1 MNFFENEKKTR
12 REFVRDVAFA
22 STAAVI
28 APSLA
33 ACSNPAP
40 AQGQFDH
47 CFKKL
52 VFKKPEG
59 NVGPGNADYL
69 VHLNG
74 SDMDGCDTNFSFG
87 YYSKVGSWTPPGSGA
102 QAHPYE
108 TVMMFMGLDPK
119 VPDYLGAEIE
129 ISLGEENEKHVFNAP
144 TVVCIPK
151 NMLYGP
157 IITRKVEKPFANY
170 TVGLSGQYRT
180 TPFTVPFQIKDTT
193 PKEQTTKYGHLVK
206 KLDLPHEAIPRKSK
220 TGPGNADTIVWPRGN
235 TLEGFTLNCSWGFY
249 SGLGNWH
256 TDVMDPHI
264 HVGDEILVFVG
275 LDASRPQYLGAQIDF
290 YNGEDSRSG
299 KKQEMRPFD
308 IPMCVVCP
316 AGMEHA
322 PLITKKVDDT
332 YAFFLIRRDLGLR
345 PNPNKTPDGYP
356 IQ

>member
-1 MNFFENEKKTR
+1 MSFLKNVRKTR
-12 REFVRDVAFA
+12 REFVKDVAFA
-22 STAAVI
+22 GTAAAI

-33 ACSNPAP
+33 ARPALA
-40 AQGQFDH
+40 AQRQFDH

-74 SDMDGCDTNFSFG
+74 SDMDGSDTNFSFG
-87 YYSKVGSWTPPGSGA
+87 YYSKVGSWTPTGSGA
-102 QAHPYE
+102 QAHPYD
-108 TVMMFMGLDPK
+108 TVMMFVSLDPK

-144 TVVCIPK
+144 SVVCVPR

-170 TVGLSGQYRT
+170 TVGLSSQYRT
-180 TPFTVPFQIKDTT
+180 TPFSIPYQTTSTT
-193 PKEQTTKYGHLVK
+193 PEERPTKYGHLVK
-206 KLDLPHEAIPRKSK
+206 KLSAFAMGDVSK
-220 TGPGNADTIVWPRGN
+220 MTGPGNAFWITWPRGN
-235 TLEGFTLNCSWGFY
+235 AVEGFRVNCSWGFY

-256 TDVMDPHI
+256 GEKADPHI
-264 HVGDEILVFVG
+264 HLGDELLVFVG
-275 LDASRPQYLGAQIDF
+275 LDAANPQYLGAQIDY

-299 KKQEMRPFD
+299 KKQEMYPFD
-308 IPMCVVCP
+308 IPMCVVCL

-322 PLITKKVDDT
+322 PLITKKVDKP
-332 YAFFLIRRDLGLR
+332 YAFFLIRRDFGGR
-345 PNPNKTPDGYP
+345 TDPNRTPDGYP
-356 IQ
+356 IT

>member
-1 MNFFENEKKTR
+1 MSYFDNDKKTR
-12 REFVRDVAFA
+12 RELFRDVALA
-22 STAAVI
+22 GAAAVI
-28 APSLA
+28 TPSLA
-33 ACSNPAP
+33 ARSVPA
-40 AQGQFDH
+40 AQRQFDH

-59 NVGPGNADYL
+59 KVGPGSADYL

-74 SDMDGCDTNFSFG
+74 GDMDGCDTNFSFG
-87 YYSKVGSWTPPGSGA
+87 YYSKVGSWTLTGSGA
-102 QAHPYE
+102 QAHPYDA
-108 TVMMFMGLDPK
+108 VMMFVGLNPQI
-119 VPDYLGAEIE
+119 PDYLGAEIE

-144 TVVCIPK
+144 TVVCVPR

-157 IITRKVEKPFANY
+157 IVARKVEKPFANY

-180 TPFTVPFQIKDTT
+180 TPFTVPYQIKETT
-193 PKEQTTKYGHLVK
+193 SKGQSTKYGHLVK
-206 KLDLPHEAIPRKSK
+206 KLDLPHEGTPRKSK
-220 TGPGNADTIVWPRGN
+220 TGPGNDDTIVWPRGT
-235 TLEGFTLNCSWGFY
+235 TLEGFMVNCSWGFY

-256 TDVMDPHI
+256 TEAMDPHI

-275 LDASRPQYLGAQIDF
+275 LNAAKPQYLGAQIDF

-299 KKQEMRPFD
+299 GKQEMYPFD

-332 YAFFLIRRDLGLR
+332 YAFFLIRRDLGVK